1 MELNNREKQVL
12 ADILRTEIFE
22 VEDMIKSGN
31 DKAELES
38 YIEVVKG
45 IFSKL
50 DLE

>member
-1 MELNNREKQVL
+1 ML

-22 VEDMIKSGN
+22 IEDMIKDDS

-38 YIEVVKG
+38 YIKVVKG

>member
-1 MELNNREKQVL
+1 ML

-22 VEDMIKSGN
+22 IEDMIKDDS